1 MPSRYLYEMQRW
13 RGGGDVGS
21 GGSLPASWPTISGR
35 CSSAYLAEL
44 GDITKG
50 LVLTNQIKSK
60 SKRPISPD
68 IAHVM
73 MFALTL
79 FRSPDWALYEPC
91 WVKEHHLARKT
102 IIEKDHLKN
111 ASVRS

>member
-1 MPSRYLYEMQRW
+1 MQRW

-21 GGSLPASWPTISGR
+21 GGSLPASRPTISGR

-50 LVLTNQIKSK
+50 LFLTNELKSK
-60 SKRPISPD
+60 PTRPISPG
-68 IAHVM
+68 IAHVK

-79 FRSPDWALYEPC
+79 FRSLDWALYEPC
-91 WVKEHHLARKT
+91 RVKEHHPARKT